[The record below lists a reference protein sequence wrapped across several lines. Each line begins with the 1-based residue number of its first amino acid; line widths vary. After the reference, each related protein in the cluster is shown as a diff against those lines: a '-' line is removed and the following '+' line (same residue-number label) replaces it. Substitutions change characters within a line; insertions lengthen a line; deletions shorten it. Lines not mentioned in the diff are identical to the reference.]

1 MFVICSAIAK
11 KCTVL
16 SLNIGFDWNHLIGF
30 YILYRIIGLGFN
42 IGFDID
48 LIVFFIRYTPKNL
61 PDNSFLLLQVYTLFD
76 FTIFN

>member
-1 MFVICSAIAK
+1 MFVICNAIAK

-16 SLNIGFDWNHLIGF
+16 GLNIGFDWNHLIGF

>member
-1 MFVICSAIAK
+1 MICNAIAK

-16 SLNIGFDWNHLIGF
+16 GLNIRFDWNHLIGF
-30 YILYRIIGLGFN
+30 YILYWVIGLGFN
-42 IGFDID
+42 IGFNID